1 MLANGSLTALS
12 RWFGGF
18 NLRKYDFDIS
28 FVLYTRL
35 VIAVIYVSSLRRIA
49 ERWARER
56 MSENEAVYGTVRT
69 LGAVLSG
76 VLVILSAAAMI
87 SAGGA
92 Y

>member
-1 MLANGSLTALS
+1 MS

-28 FVLYTRL
+28 FVLYTRLKESWVWL